1 MMEEDNA
8 KESFVID
15 ANFLLTQPER
25 YLKPASRR
33 ICILHPSLSEIEVS
47 EIFIYFFSYAAA

>member
-33 ICILHPSLSEIEVS
+33 ICILHPSLSEIKVS
-47 EIFIYFFSYAAA
+47 KIFFFPYAAA